1 MCVFEIKTIP
11 NSSVILEFS
20 ASLCSRNIL
29 FYVLSEN
36 FKVYD
41 ANLKLQNIEG
51 ILLPLCLFK
60 SEIHV

>member
-51 ILLPLCLFK
+51 ILLPLSLFK